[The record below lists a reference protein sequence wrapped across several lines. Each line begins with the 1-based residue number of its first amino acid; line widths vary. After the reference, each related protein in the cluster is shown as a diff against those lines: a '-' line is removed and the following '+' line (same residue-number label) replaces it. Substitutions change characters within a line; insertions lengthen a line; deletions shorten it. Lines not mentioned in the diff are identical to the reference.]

1 MQYETFCIISQTIS
15 TKHQTYTFNLIQF
28 DMTKIKKKP
37 WLAILPAI
45 LSLFFIS
52 CNNSDNDSETNN
64 LKRYFKNT
72 PQFTIPVWTI

>member
-1 MQYETFCIISQTIS
+1 
-15 TKHQTYTFNLIQF
+15 
-28 DMTKIKKKP
+28 MTKIKKKP

-64 LKRYFKNT
+64 LKIE
-72 PQFTIPVWTI
+72 TILQE

>member
-1 MQYETFCIISQTIS
+1 MQKIS

-28 DMTKIKKKP
+28 DMIKIKKKP

>member
-1 MQYETFCIISQTIS
+1 MI
-15 TKHQTYTFNLIQF
+15 
-28 DMTKIKKKP
+28 KIKKKP